1 MEEKKLKKV
10 DSPEQLNQYIRLSNP
25 GVWIL
30 LIASVVL
37 LIGVCAWGFLGKI
50 DTKITTVAISSDY
63 NSYVYIKE
71 ADLEKVKSGM
81 SVEIVNNENKYE
93 IVEIET
99 TPEKVT
105 DELSEYARHLGNFQ
119 IGEWVYKCRLN
130 KKLKEGTYGANI
142 VVESIAP
149 MVFITN

>member
-1 MEEKKLKKV
+1 MVDKKVKKV

-30 LIASVVL
+30 LIAIVIL
-37 LIGVCAWGFLGKI
+37 LIGVCAWGYFGKI
-50 DTKITTVAISSDY
+50 DTKINTVAISSDY
-63 NSYVYIKE
+63 KSYVYIKE
-71 ADLEKVKSGM
+71 IDLEKVKNGM
-81 SVEIVNNENKYE
+81 KVEIANNENKYE

-105 DELSEYARHLGNFQ
+105 EELSEYARHLGNFQ

-130 KKLKEGTYGANI
+130 KGLKEGTYSANI
-142 VVESIAP
+142 VIESIAP

>member
-30 LIASVVL
+30 LIAIVVL
-37 LIGVCAWGFLGKI
+37 LIGVCAWGFFGKI
-50 DTKITTVAISSDY
+50 DTKITTVAISADY
-63 NSYVYIKE
+63 NSYIYIKE
-71 ADLEKVKSGM
+71 ADLEKVKNGM
-81 SVEIVNNENKYE
+81 NVEIVNNENKYE
-93 IVEIET
+93 IIEIET

-105 DELSEYARHLGNFQ
+105 DELSEYARHLGNLQ

-130 KKLKEGTYGANI
+130 KNVKEGTYSANI
-142 VVESIAP
+142 IIESIAP
-149 MVFITN
+149 MTFITN

>member
-1 MEEKKLKKV
+1 MEEKKLRKV

-30 LIASVVL
+30 LIAIVVL
-37 LIGVCAWGFLGKI
+37 LIGVCAWGFFGKI

-71 ADLEKVKSGM
+71 TDLEKVKTGM

-130 KKLKEGTYGANI
+130 KNLKEGTYGANI

>member
-1 MEEKKLKKV
+1 MEEKKLRKV

-30 LIASVVL
+30 LIAIVVL
-37 LIGVCAWGFLGKI
+37 LIGVCAWGFFGKI

-63 NSYVYIKE
+63 NSYIYIKE
-71 ADLEKVKSGM
+71 TDLEKVKTGM
-81 SVEIVNNENKYE
+81 KVEIANNENKYE

-119 IGEWVYKCRLN
+119 TGEWVYKCRLN
-130 KKLKEGTYGANI
+130 KNLKEGTYGANI

>member
-1 MEEKKLKKV
+1 MEEKKLRKV

-30 LIASVVL
+30 LIAIVVL
-37 LIGVCAWGFLGKI
+37 LIGICAWGFLGKI
-50 DTKITTVAISSDY
+50 DTKITTVAISGDY

-71 ADLEKVKSGM
+71 ADLEKVKNGM
-81 SVEIVNNENKYE
+81 NVEILNNENKYE

-130 KKLKEGTYGANI
+130 KNLKEGTYGANI

-149 MVFITN
+149 MVFVTN

>member
-30 LIASVVL
+30 LIAIVVL

-130 KKLKEGTYGANI
+130 KSLKEGTYGANI

>member
-1 MEEKKLKKV
+1 MEEKKLRKV

-30 LIASVVL
+30 LIAIVVL
-37 LIGVCAWGFLGKI
+37 LIGVCAWGFFGKI
-50 DTKITTVAISSDY
+50 DTKITTVAISGDY

-71 ADLEKVKSGM
+71 ADLEKVKNGM
-81 SVEIVNNENKYE
+81 NVEIVNNENKYE

-99 TPEKVT
+99 IPEKVT

-130 KKLKEGTYGANI
+130 KNLREGTYGANI

>member
-30 LIASVVL
+30 LIAIVVL

-50 DTKITTVAISSDY
+50 DTKINTVAISRDY
-63 NSYVYIKE
+63 NSYIYIKE
-71 ADLEKVKSGM
+71 TDLEKVKTGM
-81 SVEIVNNENKYE
+81 KVEIANNENKYE

-119 IGEWVYKCRLN
+119 IGEWVYKCKLN
-130 KKLKEGTYGANI
+130 SSLREGTYGANV

-149 MVFITN
+149 MVFVIN

>member
-30 LIASVVL
+30 LIAIVVL
-37 LIGVCAWGFLGKI
+37 LIGVCAWGFFGKI

-71 ADLEKVKSGM
+71 ADLEKVKNGM
-81 SVEIVNNENKYE
+81 NVEIVNNENKYE
-93 IVEIET
+93 IVGIET

-119 IGEWVYKCRLN
+119 IGEWVYKCKLN
-130 KKLKEGTYGANI
+130 KNLKEGTYGANI

>member
-30 LIASVVL
+30 LIAIVVL
-37 LIGVCAWGFLGKI
+37 LIGVCAWGFFGKI

-71 ADLEKVKSGM
+71 ADLEKVKNGM
-81 SVEIVNNENKYE
+81 NVEIVNNENKYE

-130 KKLKEGTYGANI
+130 KSLKEGTYGANI

>member
-30 LIASVVL
+30 LIAIVVL
-37 LIGVCAWGFLGKI
+37 LIGVCAWGFFGKI
-50 DTKITTVAISSDY
+50 DTKITTVAISGDY
-63 NSYVYIKE
+63 NSYIYIKE
-71 ADLEKVKSGM
+71 ADLEKVKNGM
-81 SVEIVNNENKYE
+81 NVEIVNNENKYE

-130 KKLKEGTYGANI
+130 KNLKEGTYGANI

>member
-1 MEEKKLKKV
+1 MEEKKLRKV

-30 LIASVVL
+30 LIAIVVL
-37 LIGVCAWGFLGKI
+37 LIGVCAWGFFGKI
-50 DTKITTVAISSDY
+50 DTKITTVAISGDY

-71 ADLEKVKSGM
+71 ADLEKVKNGM
-81 SVEIVNNENKYE
+81 NVEIVNNENKYE

-130 KKLKEGTYGANI
+130 KNLKEGTYGANI

>member
-1 MEEKKLKKV
+1 M
-10 DSPEQLNQYIRLSNP
+10 
-25 GVWIL
+25 
-30 LIASVVL
+30 L
-37 LIGVCAWGFLGKI
+37 LIGVCAWGFFGKI
-50 DTKITTVAISSDY
+50 DTKITTVAISGDY

-71 ADLEKVKSGM
+71 ADLEKVKNGM
-81 SVEIVNNENKYE
+81 NVEIVNNENKYE

-130 KKLKEGTYGANI
+130 KNLKEGTYGANI

>member
-1 MEEKKLKKV
+1 MEEKKLRKV

-30 LIASVVL
+30 LIAIVVL
-37 LIGVCAWGFLGKI
+37 LIGVCAWGFFGKI

-71 ADLEKVKSGM
+71 ADLEKVKNGM
-81 SVEIVNNENKYE
+81 NVEIVNNENKCE

-99 TPEKVT
+99 APEKVT

>member
-1 MEEKKLKKV
+1 MEEKKLRKV

-30 LIASVVL
+30 LIAIVVL
-37 LIGVCAWGFLGKI
+37 LIGVCAWGFFGKI

-71 ADLEKVKSGM
+71 ADLEKVKNGM
-81 SVEIVNNENKYE
+81 NVEIVNNENKYE
-93 IVEIET
+93 IIEIET

-130 KKLKEGTYGANI
+130 KNLKEGTYGANI